1 MAFAGLNAEIV
12 TIDDDDAVSGS
23 GSQVIIRKIVSSE
36 VVASGADGA
45 LVVPAKPKT
54 GAPQHYWRLRASA
67 DGYVAFGSNPD
78 ASASPR
84 LAITAAKEYF
94 ILAKEGDKVGFLNA

>member
-36 VVASGADGA
+36 VVASAADGA

-54 GAPQHYWRLRASA
+54 GASA